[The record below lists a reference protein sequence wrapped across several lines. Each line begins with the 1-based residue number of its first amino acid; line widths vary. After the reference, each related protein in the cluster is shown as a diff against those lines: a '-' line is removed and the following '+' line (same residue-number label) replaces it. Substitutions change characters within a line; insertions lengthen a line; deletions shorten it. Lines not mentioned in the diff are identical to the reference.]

1 MRFHAGDSV
10 SGAGQLVWQLGS
22 CTTVESFQSHRG
34 EKEKNEGLKAC
45 GHAQDTLIAML
56 L

>member
-10 SGAGQLVWQLGS
+10 SGAGQLVWQLGR
-22 CTTVESFQSHRG
+22 CTTESFQSHRG